1 MFAGIRKSRFDCDQL
16 SRESANPK
24 PDALEEIAGC
34 SEVPGPE
41 ASRPMAHVHAIC
53 SEVED
58 WLNRTLRDGI
68 LFMAKKRPNSRTSSS
83 RSNKKKKKK
92 ATRSN
97 SPWAKASKKA
107 ASKKKSGAK
116 GKKKA
121 STRKSSRRKS
131 DDGLQRLQRVMA
143 SAGIG
148 SRRECETIIE
158 EGRVEV
164 DGNVVTTLGTKV
176 DPAKQT
182 ISVDGDELRQ
192 EKLQYFILNKPPGVL
207 STSNDPSGRVRVI
220 DLIMT
225 KNRVYNVGRLDQSS
239 EGLILVTNDGE
250 LANRLTHP
258 RYGIE
263 KKYHVQ
269 VTGQPDG
276 GDLKTLTDGVY
287 LAEGKAK
294 ATSAK
299 FIRKGKESS
308 WIEIT
313 LTEGRNRE
321 IRRLLAKIGHKVR
334 TLKRV
339 SIGPLKLKD
348 LPSGAHRELTS
359 RELTALKKA
368 TSGRPP
374 ARRKKSLASK
384 AKGLDEV
391 QEEKRARREAN
402 RKKNPGKKAKARK
415 KTGAGARGAARPTKG
430 WRTEKSGRKKRRR

>member
-1 MFAGIRKSRFDCDQL
+1 MGKKRTKSR
-16 SRESANPK
+16 SSA
-24 PDALEEIAGC
+24 A
-34 SEVPGPE
+34 PG
-41 ASRPMAHVHAIC
+41 
-53 SEVED
+53 
-58 WLNRTLRDGI
+58 G
-68 LFMAKKRPNSRTSSS
+68 
-83 RSNKKKKKK
+83 KKK
-92 ATRSN
+92 ARKTKTRSN
-97 SPWAKASKKA
+97 SPWAKASEKA
-107 ASKKKSGAK
+107 AARKKSKASPKKKSSRS
-116 GKKKA
+116 KK
-121 STRKSSRRKS
+121 STRRKP
-131 DDGLQRLQRVMA
+131 DDPIQRLQRVMA

-176 DPAKQT
+176 DPTKQK
-182 ISVDGDELRQ
+182 ISVDGDLLKV

-220 DLIMT
+220 DLIQT

-239 EGLILVTNDGE
+239 EGLILVTNDGD

-269 VTGQPDG
+269 VAGRPEG
-276 GDLKTLTDGVY
+276 SDLKTLTDGVY

-294 ATSAK
+294 ATSAS

-348 LPSGAHRELTS
+348 LPKGAHRELTPG
-359 RELTALKKA
+359 ELNALRKA
-368 TSGRPP
+368 AFGKPVK
-374 ARRKKSLASK
+374 RKKSVGTK
-384 AKGLDEV
+384 TKGLDEV
-391 QEEKRARREAN
+391 QEEREARRAAK
-402 RKKNPGKKAKARK
+402 RKKKPSAARKSTKARK
-415 KTGAGARGAARPTKG
+415 KTGTGARGAARPTKG
-430 WRTEKSGRKKRRR
+430 WRTEKSGRKKRGH

>member
-1 MFAGIRKSRFDCDQL
+1 
-16 SRESANPK
+16 
-24 PDALEEIAGC
+24 
-34 SEVPGPE
+34 
-41 ASRPMAHVHAIC
+41 
-53 SEVED
+53 
-58 WLNRTLRDGI
+58 
-68 LFMAKKRPNSRTSSS
+68 
-83 RSNKKKKKK
+83 
-92 ATRSN
+92 
-97 SPWAKASKKA
+97 
-107 ASKKKSGAK
+107 
-116 GKKKA
+116 
-121 STRKSSRRKS
+121 
-131 DDGLQRLQRVMA
+131 MA

-164 DGNVVTTLGTKV
+164 DGQTITKLGTKV
-176 DPAKQT
+176 DPAKQK
-182 ISVDGDELRQ
+182 ISVDGNALKI
-192 EKLQYFILNKPPGVL
+192 EKLQYFLLNKPPGVL

-220 DLIMT
+220 DLIQT

-239 EGLILVTNDGE
+239 EGMILVTNDGD

-269 VTGQPDG
+269 VAGQPEAA
-276 GDLKTLTDGVY
+276 DLKTLTDGVY

-348 LPSGAHRELTS
+348 LPAGAHRELTGS
-359 RELTALKKA
+359 ELSALKKA
-368 TSGRPP
+368 AGGKVV
-374 ARRKKSLASK
+374 RRKKSVGSK
-384 AKGLDEV
+384 TKGLDEF
-391 QEEKRARREAN
+391 QAEREERKNAK
-402 RKKNPGKKAKARK
+402 RKKKPGARKSPTRKPAAKKKTKARK

-430 WRTEKSGRKKRRR
+430 WRTEKSGRKPRRR

>member
-1 MFAGIRKSRFDCDQL
+1 
-16 SRESANPK
+16 
-24 PDALEEIAGC
+24 
-34 SEVPGPE
+34 
-41 ASRPMAHVHAIC
+41 
-53 SEVED
+53 
-58 WLNRTLRDGI
+58 
-68 LFMAKKRPNSRTSSS
+68 
-83 RSNKKKKKK
+83 
-92 ATRSN
+92 
-97 SPWAKASKKA
+97 
-107 ASKKKSGAK
+107 KKSTSASAADK
-116 GKKKA
+116 RRPRKKTDD
-121 STRKSSRRKS
+121 ST
-131 DDGLQRLQRVMA
+131 QRLQRVMA
-143 SAGIG
+143 AAGIG

-164 DGNVVTTLGTKV
+164 DGKVVTTLGTKV
-176 DPAKQT
+176 DPSRQK
-182 ISVDGDELRQ
+182 IKVDGDELKQ
-192 EKLQYFILNKPPGVL
+192 EKLQYFMLNKPTGVL
-207 STSNDPSGRVRVI
+207 STSNDPSGRIRVI

-269 VTGQPDG
+269 VDGRPDVQ
-276 GDLKTLTDGVY
+276 DLKTLTDGVY

-294 ATSAK
+294 ASSAK

-334 TLKRV
+334 TLKRI

-348 LPSGAHRELTS
+348 LPSGAHRELTGG
-359 RELTALKKA
+359 ELNALKKA
-368 TSGRPP
+368 TSGKPP
-374 ARRKKSLASK
+374 ARHKKSLGTK

-391 QEEKRARREAN
+391 QEAKKARREAN
-402 RKKNPGKKAKARK
+402 RKKKPSAIKKKSKSRK
-415 KTGAGARGAARPTKG
+415 TTGSGTRGAARPTKG
-430 WRTEKSGRKKRRR
+430 WRTEKSGRKKRRK

>member
-1 MFAGIRKSRFDCDQL
+1 MPRQFNDVA
-16 SRESANPK
+16 
-24 PDALEEIAGC
+24 
-34 SEVPGPE
+34 
-41 ASRPMAHVHAIC
+41 
-53 SEVED
+53 
-58 WLNRTLRDGI
+58 
-68 LFMAKKRPNSRTSSS
+68 MAKKRSKSKSSAAS
-83 RSNKKKKKK
+83 KKK
-92 ATRSN
+92 ASSRRGGTRSN

-107 ASKKKSGAK
+107 TTKKKAG

-121 STRKSSRRKS
+121 TRKKPARRKAN
-131 DDGLQRLQRVMA
+131 DPMQRLQRVMA
-143 SAGIG
+143 AAGIG

-164 DGNVVTTLGTKV
+164 DGEIVVTLGTKV
-176 DPAKQT
+176 DPAKQK
-182 ISVDGDELRQ
+182 IKVDGDLLRQ
-192 EKLQYFILNKPPGVL
+192 ERLQYFMLNKPPGVL
-207 STSNDPSGRVRVI
+207 STSNDPSGRMRVI

-258 RYGIE
+258 RYGVE

-269 VTGQPDG
+269 VVGRPDVA
-276 GDLKTLTDGVY
+276 DLKTLVDGVY

-339 SIGPLKLKD
+339 SIGPLKIKD
-348 LPSGAHRELTS
+348 LPSGAHRELS
-359 RELTALKKA
+359 GSELTALKKA
-368 TSGRPP
+368 TSGKPL
-374 ARRKKSLASK
+374 RRKKAIGGTR
-384 AKGLDEV
+384 ARGFDEV
-391 QEEKRARREAN
+391 QSEQQERREAK
-402 RKKNPGKKAKARK
+402 RKKKRPASKKPTKARK
-415 KTGAGARGAARPTKG
+415 ATGSGARGAARPTKG
-430 WRTEKSGRKKRRR
+430 WRTEKSGKKRRRK

>member
-1 MFAGIRKSRFDCDQL
+1 
-16 SRESANPK
+16 
-24 PDALEEIAGC
+24 
-34 SEVPGPE
+34 
-41 ASRPMAHVHAIC
+41 
-53 SEVED
+53 
-58 WLNRTLRDGI
+58 
-68 LFMAKKRPNSRTSSS
+68 MAKKRSKSKSTG
-83 RSNKKKKKK
+83 KKKSTRRGG
-92 ATRSN
+92 TRSN
-97 SPWAKASKKA
+97 SAWAKAGKKA
-107 ASKKKSGAK
+107 ASSKKAGASKGAKKKSTRRPK
-116 GKKKA
+116 DD
-121 STRKSSRRKS
+121 STV
-131 DDGLQRLQRVMA
+131 RLQRVMA
-143 SAGIG
+143 AAGIG

-164 DGNVVTTLGTKV
+164 DGKMVTTLGTRV
-176 DPAKQT
+176 DPDKQK
-182 ISVDGDELRQ
+182 IKVDGDELKQ
-192 EKLQYFILNKPPGVL
+192 ERLQYFILNKPTGVL
-207 STSNDPSGRVRVI
+207 STSNDPSGRMRVI

-258 RYGIE
+258 RYGVE

-269 VTGQPDG
+269 VSGQPDAA
-276 GDLKTLTDGVY
+276 DLKTLTDGVY

-313 LTEGRNRE
+313 LMEGRNRE

-348 LPSGAHRELTS
+348 LPSGAHRELS
-359 RELTALKKA
+359 SGELKSLKKA
-368 TSGRPP
+368 TSGKPV
-374 ARRKKSLASK
+374 RRKKSIGTK

-391 QEEKRARREAN
+391 QEEKQARREAR
-402 RKKNPGKKAKARK
+402 RKKKPAARKKAKARK
-415 KTGAGARGAARPTKG
+415 VTGSGARGAARPTKG
-430 WRTEKSGRKKRRR
+430 WRTEKSNRSKKRR